1 MNAFLL
7 VIGLT
12 RCFSLKKEGFM
23 NYSKLLQYPGCIYL
37 NSIFEPED
45 NALIVDIE
53 RCKISG
59 NVTEEI
65 TGESTSSSY
74 ASIDVDYALPII
86 RLTFDWYIAYS
97 VRNESFTVIDEYE
110 MYRGGAFAVY
120 SKSRYLDFIEVG
132 TIADDIHPGPFKHYG
147 IHALNHIIDVVSTE
161 PPSISVIQRDREQE

>member
-1 MNAFLL
+1 M
-7 VIGLT
+7 
-12 RCFSLKKEGFM
+12 K
-23 NYSKLLQYPGCIYL
+23 YSKLLQYQGYIYL

-59 NVTEEI
+59 NVAEEK
-65 TGESTSSSY
+65 TGESTSSSSSY

-86 RLTFDWYIAYS
+86 RLTFDWYIAYA
-97 VRNESFTVIDEYE
+97 VRNESFTVIEEYE
-110 MYRGGAFAVY
+110 MYKWSAFAVY

-161 PPSISVIQRDREQE
+161 PPSISVIQRDREPK

>member
-1 MNAFLL
+1 MNAFLF
-7 VIGLT
+7 VIELT

-23 NYSKLLQYPGCIYL
+23 NYSKLLQYQGYIYL

-59 NVTEEI
+59 NVAEEK
-65 TGESTSSSY
+65 TGESTSSSSSY

-97 VRNESFTVIDEYE
+97 VRNESFTVIEEYE
-110 MYRGGAFAVY
+110 MY
-120 SKSRYLDFIEVG
+120 K
-132 TIADDIHPGPFKHYG
+132 
-147 IHALNHIIDVVSTE
+147 
-161 PPSISVIQRDREQE
+161 

>member
-1 MNAFLL
+1 
-7 VIGLT
+7 
-12 RCFSLKKEGFM
+12 M
-23 NYSKLLQYPGCIYL
+23 NYSKLLQYQGYIYL

-59 NVTEEI
+59 NVAEEK
-65 TGESTSSSY
+65 TGESTSSSSSY

-110 MYRGGAFAVY
+110 MYKGSAFAVY

-132 TIADDIHPGPFKHYG
+132 TIADDIHPGLFKHYG

-161 PPSISVIQRDREQE
+161 PPSISVIQRDREPK

>member
-12 RCFSLKKEGFM
+12 RCFSLRKEGFM

-74 ASIDVDYALPII
+74 ALLMWITHSL
-86 RLTFDWYIAYS
+86 
-97 VRNESFTVIDEYE
+97 
-110 MYRGGAFAVY
+110 
-120 SKSRYLDFIEVG
+120 
-132 TIADDIHPGPFKHYG
+132 
-147 IHALNHIIDVVSTE
+147 
-161 PPSISVIQRDREQE
+161 

>member
-1 MNAFLL
+1 
-7 VIGLT
+7 
-12 RCFSLKKEGFM
+12 M
-23 NYSKLLQYPGCIYL
+23 NYSKPLQYQGCIYL

-59 NVTEEI
+59 NAAKEI
-65 TGESTSSSY
+65 TGESNSSSSY
-74 ASIDVDYALPII
+74 ASIDGDYALPII

-110 MYRGGAFAVY
+110 MYTGSAFAVY
-120 SKSRYLDFIEVG
+120 SKSRYLDFIEIG

-161 PPSISVIQRDREQE
+161 PPSISVIQRNREPK

>member
-1 MNAFLL
+1 
-7 VIGLT
+7 
-12 RCFSLKKEGFM
+12 M
-23 NYSKLLQYPGCIYL
+23 NYSKLLQYQGYIYL

-45 NALIVDIE
+45 NALIVDIK

-59 NVTEEI
+59 NVAEEK
-65 TGESTSSSY
+65 TGGSTSSSSSY

-97 VRNESFTVIDEYE
+97 VRNESFTVIEEYE
-110 MYRGGAFAVY
+110 MYKGSAFAVY

-132 TIADDIHPGPFKHYG
+132 TIADDIHPGPFKNYG

-161 PPSISVIQRDREQE
+161 PPSISVIQRDREPK